1 MIVPGGRRPY
11 TVETSR
17 GILTIVKTL
26 ESLDFRPLALA
37 AVADG
42 LEAAAVLDVNG
53 RILALTGAFDG
64 VEAHA
69 IAAVIT
75 NCMRSPDVLTRM
87 LDGELVESAL
97 DVRVIRIGIAARC
110 VFVVVVPSPQL
121 RGSQG
126 AAENFRFQVERLISD
141 ARRDFSG
148 VRTPRAGSGGSS
160 SGPAELPVVEWGV
173 TIPRK
178 PS

>member
-1 MIVPGGRRPY
+1 VRAIDCQISDGAPNVARLLKP
-11 TVETSR
+11 
-17 GILTIVKTL
+17 VKTL
-26 ESLDFRPLALA
+26 EMLDFRPLVLA

-64 VEAHA
+64 VEERA

-97 DVRVIRIGIAARC
+97 DVRVIHIGIAGRC

-121 RGSQG
+121 RGPQRAS
-126 AAENFRFQVERLISD
+126 ENFRFEAERLISD

-148 VRTPRAGSGGSS
+148 ARSPRVSSGGSS
-160 SGPAELPVVEWGV
+160 SEPAELPVVEWGV

>member
-1 MIVPGGRRPY
+1 MLPRTP
-11 TVETSR
+11 R
-17 GILTIVKTL
+17 GMLEIVKTL
-26 ESLDFRPLALA
+26 ESLDFRPLVRA

-53 RILALTGAFDG
+53 RILAVTGALDG
-64 VEAHA
+64 VEARA

-121 RGSQG
+121 RGPQG
-126 AAENFRFQVERLISD
+126 ASENFRFEVERLISD

-148 VRTPRAGSGGSS
+148 TRSPRVGSGGSS
-160 SGPAELPVVEWGV
+160 SGPAELSVVEWGV

>member
-1 MIVPGGRRPY
+1 MVRR
-11 TVETSR
+11 TSR
-17 GILTIVKTL
+17 GIFKIVKTL
-26 ESLDFRPLALA
+26 ESLDFRPLVRA
-37 AVADG
+37 AVANG

-53 RILALTGAFDG
+53 RTLAVTGAFDK
-64 VEAHA
+64 VEARA
-69 IAAVIT
+69 IAAVIM

-87 LDGELVESAL
+87 LDGELVESTL

-121 RGSQG
+121 RGPQG
-126 AAENFRFQVERLISD
+126 ASENFRFEVERLISD

-148 VRTPRAGSGGSS
+148 ARSPRVGSGGSS
-160 SGPAELPVVEWGV
+160 SGPAGLPVVEWGV